1 MSERRRPSFKNV
13 ALGDLRH
20 CLQQRREGHETKR
33 KVANSIKKLLK
44 KVYMKNVALSKSRI
58 FWTWLI
64 KCLKTDIRF
73 LNVCQKTLIP

>member
-1 MSERRRPSFKNV
+1 MSKRQPSHLKMWLWETYGTACRRDVKDMRLKKSCRLYK
-13 ALGDLRH
+13 
-20 CLQQRREGHETKR
+20 ETFE
-33 KVANSIKKLLK
+33 

>member
-1 MSERRRPSFKNV
+1 MSGRRPSFKNV
-13 ALGDLRH
+13 ALGDLQH

-33 KVANSIKKLLK
+33 SCRLYKETFE

-73 LNVCQKTLIP
+73 RNVCQKTLIP